1 VSHPLAEELF
11 KELIHTYHSPKQA
24 ADKYPALRTY
34 LEKACVYATSGLPLS
49 FKDLFARMNYLFD
62 AYTFPA
68 ALVSQLHGL
77 RLRANKWLH
86 AQELPDEAF
95 LPHDIKAL
103 ALAIERLFDS
113 PCPEALKS
121 LPTSP
126 APHLPHARP
135 AGHYPKIRVV
145 VHHLED
151 ERLWAMDEEWPLAK
165 LVAIRIHVPN
175 LNEAFTPSLKACQ
188 PKQQLNLLDVQV
200 DEQGVYT
207 PTLFIVEP
215 DYLLDISSLAA
226 CFRQYASHPLFYL
239 ESKLKPYTKTAAL
252 LMGNMANNML
262 DEWVNREWGHPPDFK
277 STMQQAFAADP
288 FGITSN
294 DEIDAAFFEEARRQ
308 FNNIGVITDE
318 SFTHHQ
324 IDRNAAVLEPAFIC
338 EALGIQGRLDLL
350 TWDAQAKEAVIV
362 ELKSG
367 KTPFPNDNHRLV
379 DISHGGQAMLYKM
392 VVAAVFGL
400 SNQATIRPFIL
411 YSKATEPATAL
422 RPVHLETKQV
432 HELLN
437 LRNLIVLNEEA
448 IAFDSLSQVAAQRIS
463 EITPNT
469 VLANANLNNHF
480 IQKYIV
486 PQIHQFALPIQT
498 ASPKALAYFYAFF
511 QFVTLEQYLSK
522 AGDMPEGSRQGA
534 ALSWRRPY
542 QEKMDS
548 GDLMAGLSIFQNDA
562 HENSPRIV
570 LKKSAYIDDQILP
583 NFRVGDIVILY
594 ACNGPQDSV
603 QNKQVF
609 KGGIAQLTDTEITIE
624 LRYKQNKKHE
634 LFIENQTYAI
644 EHDHIDSG
652 YSSMFRGLYALLL
665 ASSDRRSLL
674 LGEKVPQFD
683 TAKKLSKSYRQQG
696 PIDCPELDDILLR
709 AKQASDYFLLIG
721 PPGTGKTSVA
731 LRCMVEEFLTEENS
745 SLLLLS
751 YTNRAVDEI
760 CDALNEVSGQPSY
773 ARIGNALS
781 CAPEHR
787 SRLLAN
793 QIKGIEK
800 RDQLKA
806 FISGQRI
813 IVGTVAALAGK
824 LELFDLLQFSA
835 VIVDEASQIIE
846 PALMGILTAQ
856 NRQKKEAIQ
865 KMIFIGDHK
874 QLPAVVLQSS
884 TQSMTAD
891 PLLLEAGVQDRSV
904 SLFERLLRLVEQ
916 RGWTNAVGK
925 LTKQGRMHPDIARFP
940 NEAFYNS
947 TLEPIPVP
955 HQIDGLSY
963 RPDPEKTTTLKNLM
977 ATQRLVFIASSS
989 DEQKQVK
996 THDEEANYVAD
1007 LLMNL
1012 YALYQESG
1020 LTFSPESTVGVITP
1034 YRSQIA
1040 LINQKIYALNIEA
1053 LRQVTV
1059 DTVERFQGSQRDVI
1073 IYSFT
1078 VNELHQLDFLANMME
1093 DQHQLIDRKLNVAIT
1108 RARKQLFVLGNPSL
1122 LKYNAIYAAFLDHI
1136 RTHGTYIE

>member
-1 VSHPLAEELF
+1 MSHPLAEELF
-11 KELIHTYHSPKQA
+11 KELIHTYHSPKQS
-24 ADKYPALRTY
+24 ADKYPALRSY

-49 FKDLFARMNYLFD
+49 FKDLFARMNYLFV
-62 AYTFPA
+62 AHEFPTD
-68 ALVSQLHGL
+68 VIGQLHGL
-77 RLRANKWLH
+77 RVRANKWLH
-86 AQELPDEAF
+86 AQEKPDESY
-95 LPHDIKAL
+95 LIHDVKAL
-103 ALAIERLFDS
+103 AAAIEILFDN
-113 PCPEALKS
+113 PCPDTLKQ
-121 LPTSP
+121 LPTSQ
-126 APHLPHARP
+126 APNLPHARP
-135 AGHYPKIRVV
+135 TGRYPKIRVI
-145 VHHLED
+145 VHRLED
-151 ERLWAMDEEWPLAK
+151 EQLWAMDEEWPLAK
-165 LVAIRIHVPN
+165 PVAIRMHVLN
-175 LNEAFTPSLKACQ
+175 LNEAFTSSLKACQ
-188 PKQQLNLLDVQV
+188 PKQQLNLLDVVV

-207 PTLFIVEP
+207 PTMFIVEP

-226 CFRQYASHPLFYL
+226 CFRQYAKHPLFYL
-239 ESKLKPYTKTAAL
+239 ESKLKPYTKSAAL

-262 DEWVNREWGHPPDFK
+262 DEWVNMELGHPPDFTF
-277 STMQQAFAADP
+277 TMQQAFAADP

-294 DEIDAAFFEEARRQ
+294 DEIDAAFFEEAKRQ
-308 FNNIGVITDE
+308 FTNIGAIVDV

-350 TWDAQAKEAVIV
+350 TWDPQKKEAVIV

-367 KTPFPNDNHRLV
+367 KTPFPNDNHQLV
-379 DISHGGQAMLYKM
+379 DVSHGGQAMLYKM
-392 VVAAVFGL
+392 VVAEVFGL
-400 SNQATIRPFIL
+400 TNQSTIRPFIL
-411 YSKATEPATAL
+411 YSKATESGAAL

-437 LRNLIVLNEEA
+437 LRNLIVLNEES
-448 IAFDSLSQVAAQRIS
+448 IAFDSQGIVASQLLSG
-463 EITPNT
+463 ITPNQ

-480 IQKYIV
+480 IQKFII
-486 PQIHQFALPIQT
+486 PQIHQFGAPIQT

-542 QEKMDS
+542 QEKIDS
-548 GDLMAGLSIFQNDA
+548 GDLMAGLTIIQNEA
-562 HENSPRIV
+562 HENTPRIV
-570 LKKSAYIDDQILP
+570 LKKSDLSNDQVLP

-594 ACNGPQDSV
+594 ACDGPQDSV

-609 KGGIAQLTDTEITIE
+609 KGGIAGLTDTEITIE
-624 LRYKQNKKHE
+624 LRYKQKKKHE
-634 LFIENQTYAI
+634 LFSENQTYAI

-665 ASSDRRSLL
+665 ASPARRSLL
-674 LGEKVPQFD
+674 LGERAPQFD
-683 TAKKLSKSYRQQG
+683 TRKKLSKSYRQQG
-696 PIDCPELDDILLR
+696 SIDCPELDDILLR

-731 LRCMVEEFLTEENS
+731 LRCMVEELLTEENS

-760 CDALNEVSGQPSY
+760 CDALNEVGGQPTY

-787 SRLLAN
+787 SRLLVN
-793 QIKGIEK
+793 QIRGIEK

-806 FISGQRI
+806 FIRAQKI

-824 LELFDLLQFSA
+824 LELFDLIQFSA

-856 NRQKKEAIQ
+856 NNQKQEAIQ

-874 QLPAVVLQSS
+874 QLPAVVLQSPI
-884 TQSMTAD
+884 QSITTD
-891 PLLLEAGVQDRSV
+891 PLLQEAGVQDRRV

-916 RGWTNAVGK
+916 RGWTSAVGK
-925 LTKQGRMHPDIARFP
+925 LYKQGRMHPDIARFP
-940 NEAFYNS
+940 NEAFYNGS
-947 TLEPIPVP
+947 LALIPVP
-955 HQIDGLSY
+955 HQMGGLHY
-963 RPDPEKTTTLKNLM
+963 QPDPEKTTTLKNLI
-977 ATQRLVFIASSS
+977 ASKRLVFIASSS

-996 THDEEANYVAD
+996 THEEEANYVAD

-1053 LRQVTV
+1053 LRHITV

-1078 VNELHQLDFLANMME
+1078 VNELYQLDFLANMME
-1093 DQHQLIDRKLNVAIT
+1093 DQNQLIDRKLNVAIT

-1122 LKYNAIYAAFLDHI
+1122 LKHNAIYAAFLDHI